1 MLNVYVVG
9 KELSKPCEMC
19 MYQVKDYQ
27 NHAIC
32 VCGIE
37 KTIKILLNVYLVR
50 ERL

>member
-9 KELSKPCEMC
+9 KELSKRCEMC
-19 MYQVKDYQ
+19 MCQVKDNQ

-37 KTIKILLNVYLVR
+37 KTIKIMLNVDVVR
-50 ERL
+50 GRL